1 MSSLCVVKHSLPCS
15 LRAHRC
21 EQQLRDRVG
30 RMRLPALSICSHVP
44 RSHCWCVLRTRG
56 FAACPSASCLCCL
69 VSLPDVFRVC
79 WGVLHALRPCC
90 HALCGSACARR
101 DSAMCMQC
109 GATCLMLLCIQCGS
123 ACRAVAKWV
132 KSWDPCVFGTSAGP
146 SLQQQPQQ
154 GARGRGG
161 KGSKQGS
168 GKGSDGRPEYK
179 AILLA
184 GPPGAC
190 ACLQCV
196 CECVFECVCV
206 CVCVR
211 AMCM

>member
-1 MSSLCVVKHSLPCS
+1 
-15 LRAHRC
+15 
-21 EQQLRDRVG
+21 
-30 RMRLPALSICSHVP
+30 
-44 RSHCWCVLRTRG
+44 
-56 FAACPSASCLCCL
+56 
-69 VSLPDVFRVC
+69 
-79 WGVLHALRPCC
+79 
-90 HALCGSACARR
+90 
-101 DSAMCMQC
+101 MCMQC

-206 CVCVR
+206 CVRACHVYVSVLVYSYVCVCTHR
-211 AMCM
+211 MSKAARLMLHALQARGTHGSRMVCHDS